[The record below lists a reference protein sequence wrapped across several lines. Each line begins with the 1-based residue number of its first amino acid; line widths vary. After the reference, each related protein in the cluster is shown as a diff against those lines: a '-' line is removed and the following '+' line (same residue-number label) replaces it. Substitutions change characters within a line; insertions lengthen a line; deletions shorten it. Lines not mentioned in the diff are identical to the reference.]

1 MHRVA
6 SHDVQDRLSVNMNS
20 PSTPAVPPVE
30 LSRRN
35 GAKSGKLHESVIGY
49 ALFGCAIISVVTTL
63 AIMFVLVN
71 DSVFNVTGEE
81 AFFQQ
86 VSLTQFFGD
95 TKWTPDAPEPR
106 FGIWPLING
115 TFLVSLIACCTGV
128 PLGLGA
134 AIYLSEYAGPRE
146 RAFLKPILELLAGVP
161 TVVYGYFGLIFITP
175 YVLKPIF
182 QTVLGVDVNIYNC
195 ASGGFVVGIM
205 IIPMVASLSEDVL
218 RSVPRG
224 LRDAAYALGGTEL
237 DVSVRV
243 VVPAAFSGIL
253 ASMLLALARAIGETM
268 AVTIACGN
276 FRRIGINPFQ
286 SMQTMTGYIV
296 DASFGEDDAGGLVF
310 KSVFAVALTLF
321 VITLTINIISQAILR
336 RYREVYE

>member
-1 MHRVA
+1 M
-6 SHDVQDRLSVNMNS
+6 
-20 PSTPAVPPVE
+20 
-30 LSRRN
+30 
-35 GAKSGKLHESVIGY
+35 
-49 ALFGCAIISVVTTL
+49 
-63 AIMFVLVN
+63 
-71 DSVFNVTGEE
+71 
-81 AFFQQ
+81 
-86 VSLTQFFGD
+86 
-95 TKWTPDAPEPR
+95 
-106 FGIWPLING
+106 
-115 TFLVSLIACCTGV
+115 
-128 PLGLGA
+128 
-134 AIYLSEYAGPRE
+134 
-146 RAFLKPILELLAGVP
+146 
-161 TVVYGYFGLIFITP
+161 
-175 YVLKPIF
+175 
-182 QTVLGVDVNIYNC
+182 
-195 ASGGFVVGIM
+195 GIM

-253 ASMLLALARAIGETM
+253 ASILLALARAIGETM